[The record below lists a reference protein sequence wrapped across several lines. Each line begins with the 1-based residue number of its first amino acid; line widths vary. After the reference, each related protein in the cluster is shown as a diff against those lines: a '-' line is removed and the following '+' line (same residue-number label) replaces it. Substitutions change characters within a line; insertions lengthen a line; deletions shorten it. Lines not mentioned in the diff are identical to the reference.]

1 MLFTFFNYQL
11 YTVSFLMTSIYR
23 RITGILKILSIVEL
37 LKLKPLSKNNKITL
51 Y

>member
-11 YTVSFLMTSIYR
+11 YTVGFLMTSIHR

-37 LKLKPLSKNNKITL
+37 LKLKP
-51 Y
+51 